1 MANYSKVD
9 HVIFD
14 LDGLLLGT
22 EEIYV
27 EMFSIICGKYGK
39 SYTFDVRE
47 KVLGTVESDSCAI
60 LVKEVNLPMSP
71 QELLSQQRLLQRE
84 MLPKTKLMPGA
95 ERLVR
100 HLHQHGIPIAVA
112 TSSSE
117 ESVNLKL
124 TNHKELFS
132 LFHHIV
138 MASSDPEV
146 KKGKPSPEIFQICA
160 SRFPDKPKPDKCL
173 VFEDAPNGVKAA
185 LAAGMQVVM
194 VPDEH
199 ISEENKQLA
208 TLVLH
213 SLEDFKPEL
222 FGLPQY

>member
-1 MANYSKVD
+1 
-9 HVIFD
+9 
-14 LDGLLLGT
+14 
-22 EEIYV
+22 
-27 EMFSIICGKYGK
+27 MFSIICGKYGK

-160 SRFPDKPKPDKCL
+160 SRFPDKPKPDKVHTMNPQVTMMYRSGGPSMILLHVGHDYPSEYAHQVLLPRSECSCQHNNNL
-173 VFEDAPNGVKAA
+173 DHFCYRVKK
-185 LAAGMQVVM
+185 GG
-194 VPDEH
+194 
-199 ISEENKQLA
+199 QLF
-208 TLVLH
+208 LLRVIL
-213 SLEDFKPEL
+213 
-222 FGLPQY
+222 

>member
-1 MANYSKVD
+1 MELREKIMGLPGPEYSRA
-9 HVIFD
+9 I
-14 LDGLLLGT
+14 
-22 EEIYV
+22 V
-27 EMFSIICGKYGK
+27 EM
-39 SYTFDVRE
+39 
-47 KVLGTVESDSCAI
+47 L
-60 LVKEVNLPMSP
+60 NLPV
-71 QELLSQQRLLQRE
+71 
-84 MLPKTKLMPGA
+84 LPEEYYAHSRHEIKNLFPSAKLMPGA

-160 SRFPDKPKPDKCL
+160 SRFPDKPKPDKVHTMNPQVTMMYRSGGPSMILLHVGHDYPSEYAHQVLLPRSECSCQHNNNL
-173 VFEDAPNGVKAA
+173 DHFCYRVKK
-185 LAAGMQVVM
+185 GG
-194 VPDEH
+194 
-199 ISEENKQLA
+199 QLF
-208 TLVLH
+208 LLRVIL
-213 SLEDFKPEL
+213 
-222 FGLPQY
+222 